1 MLAVLSPKEG
11 IIIARRFDFD
21 MVAEPRREAALAEAR
36 EEITAL
42 RK

>member
-1 MLAVLSPKEG
+1 MLSVLSPKER